1 MADTAP
7 EPVKSTQQ
15 LDLEARQAEDYVSPF
30 VLGKTVGPNESLVSE
45 DGFVG
50 VDPIY
55 QNAANETDEPL
66 AAEDGV
72 EKVIEDRVLEL
83 IETDAATAE
92 ANQQTTEAAK
102 ADEQSTATAQAP
114 ASSTSTSSAS
124 SPQPITGE
132 PK

>member
-15 LDLEARQAEDYVSPF
+15 LDLETRQAEDYVSP
-30 VLGKTVGPNESLVSE
+30 LARAKTVGPNESLISE

-55 QNAANETDEPL
+55 QNAANETEEPYASDEGP
-66 AAEDGV
+66 
-72 EKVIEDRVLEL
+72 EKALEDRVLEL
-83 IETDAATAE
+83 VESDAATAE
-92 ANQQTTEAAK
+92 ENQK
-102 ADEQSTATAQAP
+102 TAESAPKHAAP
-114 ASSTSTSSAS
+114 ATTTTSAS

-132 PK
+132 NS